1 MSPSMMPTR
10 LPSFA
15 SAMARLTATVVL
27 PTPPLPAPTAMMLR
41 MPAIGARP
49 PPGATADRTAAVM
62 STSTDVTPATPP
74 IAAAAWLRS
83 CSFTGH
89 AGAVSSIVTA
99 TGPPSSA
106 TRFTKPRLTMSLWR
120 SGSWTTRRASRT
132 AASVTGDE
140 RENIRPLYRA
150 ARLLYRAPRSGALGR
165 PDLLLGHFAEVGQL
179 EALALER
186 AEHAVQPDAE

>member
-41 MPAIGARP
+41 MPGIGARP

-89 AGAVSSIVTA
+89 AGVVSSIVTA
-99 TGPPSSA
+99 TAPPSMA

-132 AASVTGDE
+132 AASVTAGA
-140 RENIRPLYRA
+140 REDMPAFYRA
-150 ARLLYRAPRSGALGR
+150 GPRSRAVRR
-165 PDLLLGHFAEVGQL
+165 PDLLLGDFPDVGQL
-179 EALALER
+179 EAFALEG
-186 AEHAVQPDAE
+186 AEHAVEPEEQEAEG